1 MMTDPAVQTRFD
13 ADAFLKWEAEQPE
26 EDWLFHE
33 YLPGYGDCVF
43 PALGVSIP
51 FDTVFENVNPP
62 GEGAG
67 LDDGE
72 IAGWLHAGARARWR
86 QRKRWYSFA
95 GGYRPEAAIAA
106 SVRSGGPDYAWTGT
120 FRLGI
125 LVWFSVTSGKKR

>member
-33 YLPGYGDCVF
+33 YLPGCGDCVF

-62 GEGAG
+62 ERAAG

-72 IAGWLHAGARARWR
+72 T
-86 QRKRWYSFA
+86 A
-95 GGYRPEAAIAA
+95 GG
-106 SVRSGGPDYAWTGT
+106 
-120 FRLGI
+120 
-125 LVWFSVTSGKKR
+125 